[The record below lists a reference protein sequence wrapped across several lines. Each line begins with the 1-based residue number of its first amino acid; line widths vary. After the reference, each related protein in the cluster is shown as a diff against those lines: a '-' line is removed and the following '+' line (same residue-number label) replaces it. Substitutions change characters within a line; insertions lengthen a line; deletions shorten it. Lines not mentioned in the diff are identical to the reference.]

1 VILRCTKKLLDVMRL
16 PLADPAPEP
25 DPEDWYA
32 NLLWFD
38 RRKCLLLTHSATL
51 FTIFEA
57 DVPASRLRATREF
70 VADLIGRELSCEG
83 LSAGTFGDL
92 ERQEVLLARTAD
104 RSVLGCM
111 NDMAF
116 RCEHVIAV
124 AGGLARTDLAK
135 LNRSLRRNINSAR
148 GYSPPIELAAKRLAG
163 LRQSPPQL
171 RERDDGGGLPAQVD
185 HLERTGPSAVPQ
197 GLTWGAARRG

>member
-1 VILRCTKKLLDVMRL
+1 VILRCTRRLLTVL
-16 PLADPAPEP
+16 GSAVAEPAPAP

-38 RRKCLLLTHSATL
+38 RLECLLLTHSATL

-57 DVPASRLRATREF
+57 DVTASSLRTTRQL
-70 VADLIGRELSCEG
+70 VTGLIGREVRREG
-83 LSAGTFGDL
+83 LPAGTFGD
-92 ERQEVLLARTAD
+92 RGQQEVLLAKTAD

-116 RCEHVIAV
+116 RCEHVIAD
-124 AGGLARTDLAK
+124 AGGLARTNLPE

-148 GYSPPIELAAKRLAG
+148 GYCPPIELAARRLVVG
-163 LRQSPPQL
+163 RS
-171 RERDDGGGLPAQVD
+171 RD
-185 HLERTGPSAVPQ
+185 LEPRPS
-197 GLTWGAARRG
+197 GSG